1 MFRGELWAHCASLSL
16 GSHHFLKQAGKN
28 LKNQSLFQRAIEVGV
43 FIICWINYSECVRS
57 FFFLVRG
64 QTWSFIS
71 VKEDIK
77 ERGCTVMESHG
88 PVSPGLLV
96 SIHSHMVFS
105 TWAFY
110 SAISL

>member
-28 LKNQSLFQRAIEVGV
+28 LKNQSPFQRAIEVGV

-71 VKEDIK
+71 PKADIK
-77 ERGCTVMESHG
+77 EGDA
-88 PVSPGLLV
+88 L
-96 SIHSHMVFS
+96 
-105 TWAFY
+105 
-110 SAISL
+110 